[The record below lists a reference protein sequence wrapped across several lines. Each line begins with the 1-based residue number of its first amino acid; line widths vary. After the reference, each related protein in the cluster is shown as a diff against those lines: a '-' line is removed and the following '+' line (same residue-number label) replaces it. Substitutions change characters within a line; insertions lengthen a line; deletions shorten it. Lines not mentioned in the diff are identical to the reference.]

1 MDTTT
6 KTLFNRPEILVSD
19 PNTLDADDDRLA
31 KQNLILYVALRVLGT
46 LSNDQIIRITKT
58 RKHTS
63 RISDVR
69 RWLQENIGETIKC
82 TYGEGGL
89 NYYTIVKGD

>member
-31 KQNLILYVALRVLGT
+31 GQNLKIYDLLLLHGQV
-46 LSNDQIIRITKT
+46 SNRELANISMKYTG
-58 RKHTS
+58 
-63 RISDVR
+63 RISDIR
-69 RWLQENIGETIKC
+69 RFLEKRGQTIRC
-82 TYGEGGL
+82 IRGTGGL
-89 NYYTIVKGD
+89 NFYTIVKGD